1 MTNETD
7 VTVIGAG
14 LAGCEAA
21 YKIAESGYTVTLCEC
36 KPITRSPAHTV
47 DTFAELVCS
56 NSLKSDEETTA
67 GGALKR
73 ELRALGSLLLSVA
86 ETCRVPAG
94 GALAVDRELF
104 TQKVTDKIGNHK
116 NIKIEHRV
124 VSDWGNGPTVL
135 ATGPLTVGDLA
146 DTLKARVRALSFFD
160 AAAPVIAAESVDMN
174 RCFSADRY
182 GKGDS
187 DYLNCPLDKE
197 EYTAFIRELT
207 SAQCAKLHEFE
218 KKEIFEGCMPIE
230 IMAKRGEDTVRFGP
244 LRPVGFT
251 DPRTGKRPYAVVQLR
266 AENKAKTMYNLV
278 GFQTNLTFGE
288 QKRVFSM
295 IPALE
300 HAEFLRYGVMHRNT
314 YVHAPEALD
323 AYSRLLCAPNV
334 FVAGQ
339 LSGVEGYVES
349 MASGLLCG
357 INAVR
362 LLCGKPLVLPPE
374 TTVLGAL
381 MRYLSAPNE
390 NFQPMNANFGLL
402 PPLAFPERDK
412 QKRKAQYVQR
422 ALADLREF
430 QKAND
435 LV

>member
-1 MTNETD
+1 MAKSD

-21 YKIAESGYTVTLCEC
+21 YKIAQSGYTVTLCEC
-36 KPITRSPAHTV
+36 KPLTRSPAHHT

-73 ELRALGSLLLSVA
+73 ELRAAGSLLLAVA
-86 ETCRVPAG
+86 QECRVPAG
-94 GALAVDRELF
+94 GALAVDRALF
-104 TQKVTDKIGNHK
+104 TQKVTDVIRNHPR
-116 NIKIEHRV
+116 IAIEHRV
-124 VSDWGNGPTVL
+124 VTDWGSGITVL
-135 ATGPLTVGDLA
+135 ATGPLTVGGLA
-146 DTLKARVRALSFFD
+146 DTLKARVRALSFYD
-160 AAAPVIAAESVDMN
+160 AAAPVVSAESIDMQ
-174 RCFSADRY
+174 RCFRADRY
-182 GKGDS
+182 GKGES
-187 DYLNCPLDKE
+187 DYLNCPLDKD
-197 EYTAFIRELT
+197 EYTAFIAALT
-207 SAQCAKLHEFE
+207 TAQCAKLHDFE
-218 KKEIFEGCMPIE
+218 KREIFEGCMPIE

-251 DPRTGKRPYAVVQLR
+251 DPHTGKRPYAVVQLR
-266 AENKAKTMYNLV
+266 AENSARTMYNLV

-295 IPALE
+295 IPALAN
-300 HAEFLRYGVMHRNT
+300 AEFLRYGVMHRNT
-314 YVHAPEALD
+314 YLHAPDTLD

-349 MASGLLCG
+349 MASGLMCG

-362 LLCGKPLVLPPE
+362 LLRNQPLVIPPE
-374 TTVLGAL
+374 TTIIGAL
-381 MRYLSAPNE
+381 MRYLSSPNE

-402 PPLAFPERDK
+402 PPLATHERDK
-412 QKRKAQYVQR
+412 QKRKALYVSR
-422 ALADLREF
+422 ALADFEEF

-435 LV
+435 LI